1 MLESLILA
9 QPSAVLGSIL
19 AYLAAQIIMPYN
31 IELPSDI
38 YAVSRMDPMG
48 AIGSG

>member
-9 QPSAVLGSIL
+9 PPSAVLGSIM
-19 AYLAAQIIMPYN
+19 AYLAAQIIMSYN
-31 IELPSDI
+31 IELPSGI
-38 YAVSRMDPMG
+38 YAMSRMDPVE